1 MARTESS
8 EDRRARRARME
19 VTLDNWL
26 IKYSSTAD
34 ALGFQIADASH
45 IAYDNITAAQNEE
58 NYRRRAQGATHV
70 WLVSVRGHVVRP
82 GVFFEGRFTLK
93 YEPVDGE
100 FRIRKE
106 HFAVTEQANPLP
118 VTMGRPDEPFGLEF
132 SVQGGIVTAD
142 QVQSGPLHRAGL
154 PQGCRIVSF
163 DGRLV
168 SDLSSMR
175 AATMGVRER
184 RATQFMVEWLP
195 QSQSPGRMG
204 RRHLSSSTH
213 VDC

>member
-142 QVQSGPLHRAGL
+142 QVQSGPRPAPGL
-154 PQGCRIVSF
+154 PHRVF
-163 DGRLV
+163 
-168 SDLSSMR
+168 
-175 AATMGVRER
+175 R
-184 RATQFMVEWLP
+184 RQAGQRPV
-195 QSQSPGRMG
+195 QHA
-204 RRHLSSSTH
+204 RRHNGRPRAPGHTVH
-213 VDC
+213 GGVAAAEPVPWAHGAAAP